1 MAIFLVL
8 FYAGLNGKMYLV
20 FVLRQFCIGVNS
32 GQIVFPGGK
41 PEKGNSNLQH
51 TAVRKTNEEIGVK
64 PQLIELITPV
74 SKFYILPIN
83 FNVFPFV
90 GIT

>member
-8 FYAGLNGKMYLV
+8 FYAGLNGKTYLV
-20 FVLRQFCIGVNS
+20 FVLRQFCIGEHS
-32 GQIVFPGGK
+32 GQIVFLGGK
-41 PEKGNSNLQH
+41 PEKGNSNFQH

-64 PQLIELITPV
+64 PQLIELITPM
-74 SKFYILPIN
+74 SKFYIPPIN